1 LFAAQDKRESYWH
14 FVIGKL
20 LKHAYGTCDSYQ
32 IIVLLLSRI
41 KEEQEMP
48 RKKQDYNTRDLIIG
62 KKISISTMQ
71 PHKILCLC

>member
-1 LFAAQDKRESYWH
+1 LFAAQDKRELLH

-32 IIVLLLSRI
+32 IIALLLSRI

-62 KKISISTMQ
+62 KK
-71 PHKILCLC
+71 LV